1 MFGSCDWP
9 WLSKAWTRHDN
20 NNNNSIKPRGGP
32 RNSPPGR
39 PFVVLLIIAIA
50 VLVPPRDV
58 FGQTDA
64 NTLLVSSYDEIENN
78 DHSDDDVTDKQ
89 HQQQEEH
96 LHHPPPNKMVDG
108 GAVSK
113 VRAAEWD
120 YNYLLINIDL
130 ARHIFY

>member
-20 NNNNSIKPRGGP
+20 NNSRKPRGIP
-32 RNSPPGR
+32 RKSPLGR

-78 DHSDDDVTDKQ
+78 DHSDDDVTNKQQ
-89 HQQQEEH
+89 HQHEEEH

-113 VRAAEWD
+113 VRAAEWGD
-120 YNYLLINIDL
+120 N
-130 ARHIFY
+130 